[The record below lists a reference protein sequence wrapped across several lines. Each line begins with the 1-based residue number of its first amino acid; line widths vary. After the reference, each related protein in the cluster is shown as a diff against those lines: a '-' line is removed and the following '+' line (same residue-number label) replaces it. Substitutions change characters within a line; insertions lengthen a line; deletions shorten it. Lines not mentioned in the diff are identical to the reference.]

1 MEKPKRVKS
10 SINNPAVESYNQA
23 CAYWETYHNALLAE
37 KDKEIAKLSNSAQ
50 FRRVELQQA
59 ELTRL
64 KSASEMFQAEITRLK
79 ASRLTVLEI
88 ENIIE
93 HTSSF
98 APINVLAQS
107 IHKAQSEKD
116 GGE

>member
-1 MEKPKRVKS
+1 MEAIQMIR
-10 SINNPAVESYNQA
+10 NPRQL
-23 CAYWETYHNALLAE
+23 T
-37 KDKEIAKLSNSAQ
+37 AKNH
-50 FRRVELQQA
+50 ELMGEVLKLQA
-59 ELTRL
+59 EL
-64 KSASEMFQAEITRLK
+64 TRLK